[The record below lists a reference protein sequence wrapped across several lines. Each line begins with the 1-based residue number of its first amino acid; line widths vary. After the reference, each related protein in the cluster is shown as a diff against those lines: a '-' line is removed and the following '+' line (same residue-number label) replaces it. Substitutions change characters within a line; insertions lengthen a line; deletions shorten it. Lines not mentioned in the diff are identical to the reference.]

1 MVCEPC
7 QKNVHSD
14 CPEIARRL
22 TIRRDKTLTL
32 ARAALEARCGQI
44 CDCQHGSDTL

>member
-1 MVCEPC
+1 MVCVPC
-7 QKNVHSD
+7 KKNDHSD

-22 TIRRDKTLTL
+22 MIRRDKTLTTAL
-32 ARAALEARCGQI
+32 AALQSRCGQV